1 MSIFLRVFI
10 CVSGAI
16 FLYTVFKDLV
26 LRKLTERQSLFWIML
41 SIVLMLLG
49 IFPGITKRVA
59 DVFDVEY
66 APSIIFTLT
75 LLVSISGVYKC
86 FRANAELE
94 NRVNEL
100 AIQISM
106 LNQEQSEM
114 LRKDELPKDDRRV
127 LYEDGK
133 MIHMSEAVK
142 KRKKRKN
149 NKQAQYKTQ

>member
-1 MSIFLRVFI
+1 
-10 CVSGAI
+10 
-16 FLYTVFKDLV
+16 
-26 LRKLTERQSLFWIML
+26 
-41 SIVLMLLG
+41 
-49 IFPGITKRVA
+49 
-59 DVFDVEY
+59 
-66 APSIIFTLT
+66 
-75 LLVSISGVYKC
+75 VYKC